1 MTTTHDAA
9 ATPAGA
15 RPLQLARNRLGRLVL
30 TLPDGTVHAGVV
42 PVRAFPI
49 SAPQRDVSLVS
60 ADGHELAWVDD
71 LHALPEVQRALI
83 ESELAEREFMP
94 VIERLLSVSTFSTP
108 SIWEVQ
114 TDRGRCQL
122 ELKGE
127 EDIRRLAGEGARLMI
142 ASAEGLHFLI
152 PDLRALDRHS
162 RRLIERFL

>member
-1 MTTTHDAA
+1 MTSTHDAA

-15 RPLQLARNRLGRLVL
+15 RALQLARNRLGRLVL

-42 PVRAFPI
+42 PVRSFPI
-49 SAPQRDVSLVS
+49 SAPQMGVSLVS
-60 ADGHELAWVDD
+60 TDGHELAWVDD
-71 LHALPEVQRALI
+71 LRELPEAQRALI
-83 ESELAEREFMP
+83 ESELSEREFMP

-108 SIWEVQ
+108 STWEVQ

>member
-1 MTTTHDAA
+1 MISAHDTGVPAA
-9 ATPAGA
+9 PEQ
-15 RPLQLARNRLGRLVL
+15 PLQLARNRLGRLVL
-30 TLPDGTVHAGVV
+30 TLPDGTLHTGVV

-49 SAPQRDVSLVS
+49 TAPQMGVSLMS
-60 ADGHELAWVDD
+60 TDGHELAWVDD
-71 LHALPEVQRALI
+71 LGALPQAQRALI
-83 ESELAEREFMP
+83 ERELAEREFMP
-94 VIERLLSVSTFSTP
+94 VVQRLLSVSTFSTP

-114 TDRGRCQL
+114 TDRGRCQF

-127 EDIRRLAGEGARLMI
+127 EDIRRLPGEGARLMI